1 MPSSALKQPKSAA
14 WCLLVA
20 LLASLV
26 AGAPARAQAPALPT
40 PQAPALPAPQAA
52 EKPVQVG
59 PDGRVRVYK
68 LETLELRG
76 TTRMTTGQLA
86 EELGLVPETRL
97 DDELVM
103 STRTRLLG
111 LGLFKSAI
119 LLMRKGS
126 KPGYARLIVE
136 VEDDDSVLS
145 DWALGGELDV
155 TVSETNASSTV
166 ESDGG
171 TVPMDYRL
179 GLVGR
184 NVFDQLHRASAFVDV
199 DGEGIFRAGQIAY
212 GLPRFAKED
221 AQFDAEIAA
230 VDVSHRYLDALGFG
244 AHGQGL
250 WSRTLAS
257 GSGEVQYGAAMYVNK
272 KPRFAVPGFPQVV
285 AGPKVAYYHE
295 TRLRG
300 FFPDAGHLLGASLL
314 LAPTRADRSVI
325 ELSAARTFGF
335 GDLVW
340 WTLES
345 RAASV
350 GVHGYALRAETRW
363 DVPLG
368 GKDPGEDQA
377 AFFLRLRAG
386 QDRLEKTDLVG
397 SAAIL
402 GVRYHSNG
410 FIAELALKVTKT
422 PEELTPTKI
431 GVKSEGAE

>member
-1 MPSSALKQPKSAA
+1 
-14 WCLLVA
+14 
-20 LLASLV
+20 
-26 AGAPARAQAPALPT
+26 
-40 PQAPALPAPQAA
+40 
-52 EKPVQVG
+52 
-59 PDGRVRVYK
+59 
-68 LETLELRG
+68 
-76 TTRMTTGQLA
+76 
-86 EELGLVPETRL
+86 
-97 DDELVM
+97 M

-155 TVSETNASSTV
+155 TVSENDASTTV
-166 ESDGG
+166 EGDSSS
-171 TVPMDYRL
+171 VPMDYRL
-179 GLVGR
+179 ALVGR
-184 NVFDQLHRASAFVDV
+184 NVFGNLHRASLFADIDAQGKFR
-199 DGEGIFRAGQIAY
+199 EGQVAY

-272 KPRFAVPGFPQVV
+272 KPDFAVPGFPQVV
-285 AGPKVAYYHE
+285 AGPKVAYYRE
-295 TRLRG
+295 TRLRS

-314 LAPTRADRSVI
+314 VAPQRADRSVI
-325 ELSAARTFGF
+325 ELTAAKTFNL

-340 WTLES
+340 FTLDS
-345 RAASV
+345 RAA
-350 GVHGYALRAETRW
+350 GIGFHGYALRAESRF
-363 DVPLG
+363 DVPIG
-368 GKDPGEDQA
+368 SHDPGQDQGE
-377 AFFLRLRAG
+377 FFVSLRGG
-386 QDRLEKTDLVG
+386 QDRLEKTNLVG
-397 SAAIL
+397 SAAVI

-422 PEELTPTKI
+422 PDELTPK
-431 GVKSEGAE
+431 GLNAGKEEGGE

>member
-1 MPSSALKQPKSAA
+1 MPTRAFPQRRLAPLR
-14 WCLLVA
+14 LLVA
-20 LLASLV
+20 LLAGALV
-26 AGAPARAQAPALPT
+26 GPGA
-40 PQAPALPAPQAA
+40 AA
-52 EKPVQVG
+52 ETAPPPEKPLAVG

-76 TTRMTTGQLA
+76 TTRMTTAQLA
-86 EELGLVPETRL
+86 LELGLVPETRL

-119 LLMRKGS
+119 LLMRKGT
-126 KPGYARLIVE
+126 KPGYARLVVE

-166 ESDGG
+166 ESDTGA
-171 TVPMDYRL
+171 VPMDYRL

-184 NVFDQLHRASAFVDV
+184 NVFGELHRASVFVDV
-199 DGEGIFRAGQIAY
+199 DGEGIFREGQLAY

-221 AQFDAEIAA
+221 TQFDAEIAA

-257 GSGEVQYGAAMYVNK
+257 GLGEVQYGAAMYVNK

-285 AGPKVAYYHE
+285 AGPKVAFYRE
-295 TRLRG
+295 TRLRS
-300 FFPDAGHLLGASLL
+300 FVPEAGHLLGASLL
-314 LAPTRADRSVI
+314 LAPTRSDRSIV
-325 ELSAARTFGF
+325 ELTAARTFEF
-335 GDLVW
+335 GRLVW

-350 GVHGYALRAETRW
+350 GVHGYALRAESRL
-363 DVPLG
+363 DVPIG
-368 GKDPGEDQA
+368 GGAPGEDQA
-377 AFFLRLRAG
+377 DYFLRLRGG
-386 QDRLEKTDLVG
+386 QDRLEKTNLVG
-397 SAAIL
+397 SAAIV
-402 GVRYHSNG
+402 GIRYHSNG

-422 PEELTPTKI
+422 PDELAPTKFS
-431 GVKSEGAE
+431 VQSEGAE